1 MIRYGFDLSHRVF
14 TNDLDATAGEDYI
27 QTAEIISFSAGETT
41 KELRIPIVDDNK
53 IENEVSFVVAM
64 TRIGPTRPSVKYG
77 DRTEVTVIIE
87 DNDRPTNPPTNPPAT
102 DSPPASGR

>member
-1 MIRYGFDLSHRVF
+1 M
-14 TNDLDATAGEDYI
+14 DATAGVDYI
-27 QTAEIISFSAGETT
+27 QTAEIISFAAGETT

-87 DNDRPTNPPTNPPAT
+87 DNETTNPSTNPPAT